1 MSDLDKAKESVKKIL
16 DCSTLI
22 ECQSITQ
29 RILTEIGFHDQPKD
43 LVDNDDYI
51 QLINYVDDLMKI
63 VTSGPSTET
72 INELKTLLQDT
83 QTDILTYYENLVTE
97 DTEYET
103 IEEYIDADFKDFHDF
118 FLDLVH
124 GYLYDN
130 IEEYLNAI

>member
-1 MSDLDKAKESVKKIL
+1 MSDLDKAKASVKKIL

-22 ECQSITQ
+22 ECQD
-29 RILTEIGFHDQPKD
+29 ILTEILNDVGFHDQPSD

-51 QLINYVDDLMKI
+51 QLINYVDDLIKI

-118 FLDLVH
+118 FLDLVQ

>member
-1 MSDLDKAKESVKKIL
+1 MSDLDKAKVSVKKIL
-16 DCSTLI
+16 DCNTLI
-22 ECQSITQ
+22 ECQSVTKQ
-29 RILTEIGFHDQPKD
+29 ILTEIGFHDQPKD

-118 FLDLVH
+118 FLDLVQ

>member
-1 MSDLDKAKESVKKIL
+1 MSDLDKAKASVKKIL

-22 ECQSITQ
+22 ECQD
-29 RILTEIGFHDQPKD
+29 ILTEILNDVGFHDQPSD

-51 QLINYVDDLMKI
+51 QLINYVDDLIKI

-83 QTDILTYYENLVTE
+83 QTDILTYYDNLVYD
-97 DTEYET
+97 DTDYET

>member
-1 MSDLDKAKESVKKIL
+1 MSDLDKAKASVKKIL

-22 ECQSITQ
+22 ECQD
-29 RILTEIGFHDQPKD
+29 ILTEILNDVGFHDQPSD

-51 QLINYVDDLMKI
+51 QLINYVDDLIKI

-118 FLDLVH
+118 FLDQVH

>member
-1 MSDLDKAKESVKKIL
+1 MSDLDKAKVSVKKIL
-16 DCSTLI
+16 DCNSLI
-22 ECQSITQ
+22 ECQEIIQ
-29 RILTEIGFHDQPKD
+29 EILNDVGFHDQPKD

-63 VTSGPSTET
+63 VISGPSTET

-118 FLDLVH
+118 FLDLVQ

-130 IEEYLNAI
+130 IEEYLNGI

>member
-1 MSDLDKAKESVKKIL
+1 MSDLDKAKVSVKKIL
-16 DCSTLI
+16 DCNTLI
-22 ECQSITQ
+22 ECQSVTQ
-29 RILTEIGFHDQPKD
+29 EILTEIGFHDQPKD

-83 QTDILTYYENLVTE
+83 QTDILTYYDNLVYD
-97 DTEYET
+97 DTDYET

-118 FLDLVH
+118 FLDLVK

-130 IEEYLNAI
+130 IEEYLNNI

>member
-1 MSDLDKAKESVKKIL
+1 MSDLDKAKASVKKIL

-22 ECQSITQ
+22 ECQD
-29 RILTEIGFHDQPKD
+29 ILTEILNDVGFHDQPKD

-51 QLINYVDDLMKI
+51 QLINYVDDLIKI

-118 FLDLVH
+118 FLDLVQ

-130 IEEYLNAI
+130 IEEYLNGI